1 MIRPQLILDIHEEII
16 IDNFAGGGGASTGIE
31 FALGRHV
38 DVAINHDPEAV
49 AMHSANHPQT
59 RHYCESVWEV
69 NPRDVEPGRPI
80 GLLWL
85 SPDCKHFSKAKG
97 GKPVEKKIRGLAW
110 VALRWAAIRKPRVIM
125 LENVEEFVTWGPLV
139 ESPDGNMRPCQKN
152 KGREFNAFRNALQRQ
167 GYTVEHKELRACDY
181 GAPTIRKR
189 LFLIARCDG
198 QPIVWPTPTHGDPK
212 KDSVKN
218 GKLKPW
224 RTAAEC
230 IDWSIPCPSIFLSK
244 EEARVLGVIRPL
256 ADNTLRR
263 VAKGIMRY
271 VVNAAEPFIVPLTHH
286 GADRRTGIKQPL
298 PTITAAH
305 RGEMALV
312 TPFITEHANG
322 SNQRNM
328 PADEPLRTQCAQVK
342 GGHFA
347 VVAPKFERIKFACN
361 CGHVSFVNSLSEQ
374 CEACGNIESGYVTY
388 IAPTLA
394 QTGYGEREGQSPRA
408 PGLDKPLGTVVA
420 GGAKHALVAPMIS
433 TYYGDKHPGDVRGI
447 RMDEPLQTQTTENR
461 HALVSA
467 FMAKH
472 YSGVVGH
479 DLHDEPLH
487 TVTSTDHNS
496 LVSAHLTKFRSGSVG
511 SELSDPIH
519 TITAGGNPARDSTG
533 NVHGI
538 VTSNLVKMRGD
549 NIGQPDDEPLH
560 TLSAQGTHFAE
571 VRAFLVKYYGNE
583 QDGVS
588 LNEPNHTVTA
598 RDRFGLVTVH
608 GEEYAI
614 TDIGL
619 RMLAPRE
626 LFRAQ
631 GFPENYIIG
640 DKPEQGLKLTKSA
653 QVRMCGNS
661 VCPPLSSALVLA
673 NCADM
678 VADNKHKRRA
688 A

>member
-1 MIRPQLILDIHEEII
+1 MITNQFILDINDEII

-31 FALGRHV
+31 LALGRHV
-38 DVAINHDPEAV
+38 DVAINHDQEAV
-49 AMHSANHPQT
+49 SMHQANHPQT
-59 RHYCESVWEV
+59 RHYCENVWEV
-69 NPRDVEPGRPI
+69 NPREVEPGRPI

-85 SPDCKHFSKAKG
+85 SPDCKHHSKAKG
-97 GKPVEKKIRGLAW
+97 GKPVEKNIRGLAW

-125 LENVEEFVTWGPLV
+125 LENVEEFQDWGPLV
-139 ESPDGNMRPCQKN
+139 KDGNGDMRPCKKR
-152 KGREFNAFRNALQRQ
+152 KGREFNAFINALRHH
-167 GYTVEHKELRACDY
+167 GYEVEYRELRACDY

-198 QPIVWPTPTHGDPK
+198 QPIVWPIPTHGDPK
-212 KDSVKN
+212 K
-218 GKLKPW
+218 GTKLKPW

-230 IDWSIPCPSIFLSK
+230 IDWTLPCHSIFLSK
-244 EEARVLGVIRPL
+244 EDGRAAGVKRPL
-256 ADNTLRR
+256 ADATMRR
-263 VAKGIMRY
+263 IAKGIMRY

-286 GADRRTGIKQPL
+286 GADRRTGMEQPL
-298 PTITAAH
+298 PTVTAAH
-305 RGEMALV
+305 RGEFALV

-347 VVAPKFERIKFACN
+347 IV
-361 CGHVSFVNSLSEQ
+361 
-374 CEACGNIESGYVTY
+374 
-388 IAPTLA
+388 APTLI

-420 GGAKHALVAPMIS
+420 GGTK
-433 TYYGDKHPGDVRGI
+433 
-447 RMDEPLQTQTTENR
+447 

-467 FMAKH
+467 FLAQFNTT
-472 YSGVVGH
+472 G
-479 DLHDEPLH
+479 
-487 TVTSTDHNS
+487 N
-496 LVSAHLTKFRSGSVG
+496 
-511 SELSDPIH
+511 
-519 TITAGGNPARDSTG
+519 GNPNLGHAVSEPVSTILSSG
-533 NVHGI
+533 TQQAL
-538 VTSNLVKMRGD
+538 VTSNLIKLRGT
-549 NIGQPDDEPLH
+549 NVGQSDDEPLQ
-560 TLSAQGTHFAE
+560 TISAQGTHFAE
-571 VRAFLVKYYGNE
+571 VRAFLVKYYGTD
-583 QDGVS
+583 QDPQ
-588 LNEPNHTVTA
+588 LREPLHTITTK
-598 RDRFGLVTVH
+598 DRYGLVTVE

-640 DKPEQGLKLTKSA
+640 DNPTQGMKLTKSA

-661 VCPPLSSALVLA
+661 VCPPLAEALVRA

-678 VADNKHKRRA
+678 TASNEIKRRKHG
-688 A
+688 